1 MSTRFAKIVFWIAA
15 IWGFLILTPLYF
27 MFDLIGRQ
35 DPPPITHP
43 GFYYGF
49 VGAALV
55 WQVAFLVIAADPVR
69 FRPMM
74 IPSVLEKFIYG
85 ITLFVLFSQKRLHPS
100 DLVFGAVDMLL
111 GILFIV
117 AFLKTP
123 AASART

>member
-27 MFDLIGRQ
+27 MFDIIGRQ

-55 WQVAFLVIAADPVR
+55 WQIAFLVIAADPVR

-74 IPSVLEKFIYG
+74 IPAVLEKFIYG

-100 DLVFGAVDMLL
+100 DLVFGGVDMLL

-123 AASART
+123 TAGART